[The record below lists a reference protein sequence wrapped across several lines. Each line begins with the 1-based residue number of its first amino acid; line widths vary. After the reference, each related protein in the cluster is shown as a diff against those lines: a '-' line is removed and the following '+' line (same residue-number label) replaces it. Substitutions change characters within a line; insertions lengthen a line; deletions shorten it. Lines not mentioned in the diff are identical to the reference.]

1 MSSRS
6 NESPAPETSVTPDG
20 LDLLLAPFRER
31 EFELIRQNQLFM
43 AALDNMPHGLAMFDA
58 DMTLIFCNARY
69 LEMYRVSADDVKPG
83 VGIDALAAARLAA
96 GTGPKVDGE
105 SYFADRTRNRS
116 TLTSETELQDGRI
129 CVAAR
134 QPMPGGGW
142 VSVHRDVTE
151 ERMNERKIAHLAH
164 NDALTGLPNR
174 LRLHDKISSSLN
186 SMRRAD
192 DCVAIL
198 CLDLDHFKNVN
209 DTLGHPVG
217 DRLLKAVA
225 QRLRECLRDSDL
237 VARTGGDEFA
247 IVQRGVP
254 QPKSSSALAERLIEV
269 MHAPF
274 DLGEHQV
281 VIGTTI
287 GIALAPQD
295 GGSAD
300 ELLKNADLALYR
312 SKSIGRGTYS
322 YFAAEMDAKAQMRRL
337 LELDLRKA
345 VAVGEFEMFYQP
357 IVNLKENRI
366 GGFEALIR
374 WNHPTRGRVPPNEFI
389 PLAEETGLIIQIG
402 EWAIRQ
408 ACKEA
413 MTWKDRMR
421 VAVNVSPVQFRSQKL
436 VPSVIAALADSG
448 LPSNLLELEITETV
462 LLQNSESTLATLHNL
477 RSLGVRISMDDFGTG
492 YSSLAYLRSFP
503 FDKIKIDQSFV
514 KDLIKDP
521 ESIAIIRAVTGLGT
535 SFGIVTTAEGVETQD
550 QLNQMRAEGCTEV
563 QGFFFGRPTPAGE
576 IADVLATFQLL
587 IKQAA

>member
-1 MSSRS
+1 MLPQTQPSRAGDS
-6 NESPAPETSVTPDG
+6 FEDAGGQDRVV
-20 LDLLLAPFRER
+20 ARFRER
-31 EFELIRQNQLFM
+31 EIELIRQNQLFM

-58 DMTLIFCNARY
+58 DMTLIFCNSKY
-69 LEMYRVSADDVKPG
+69 LEMYRVGADVVKPG
-83 VGIDALAAARLAA
+83 VSVDALAAARLAA
-96 GTGPKVDGE
+96 GTGPRIDGE
-105 SYFADRTRNRS
+105 SYFADRTRNRT

-129 CVAAR
+129 CVAVR
-134 QPMPGGGW
+134 QPMEGGGW

-164 NDALTGLPNR
+164 NDVLTGLPNR
-174 LRLHDKISSSLN
+174 VRLHEQISASLN
-186 SMRRAD
+186 GLRRDD

-209 DTLGHPVG
+209 DTLGHPIG
-217 DRLLKAVA
+217 DRLLQAVA
-225 QRLRECLRDSDL
+225 GRLLECLREGDL

-247 IVQRGVP
+247 IVQSGAS
-254 QPKSSSALAERLIEV
+254 QPRSASALAERLIEV

-295 GGSAD
+295 GNTAD

-312 SKSIGRGTYS
+312 SKSIGRGS
-322 YFAAEMDAKAQMRRL
+322 FSFFAAEMDARAQMRRL

-345 VAVGEFEMFYQP
+345 VATGEFEMFYQP
-357 IVNLKENRI
+357 IVNLKENQI

-389 PLAEETGLIIQIG
+389 PLADETGLIIQIG

-413 MTWKDRMR
+413 RNWKGNLR
-421 VAVNVSPVQFRSQKL
+421 VAVNVSPIQFRSQKL
-436 VPSVIAALADSG
+436 VSSVVSALADSG
-448 LPSNLLELEITETV
+448 LTPNLLELEITEAV
-462 LLQNSESTLATLHNL
+462 LLQNSEATLSTLHSL
-477 RSLGVRISMDDFGTG
+477 RALGVRISMDDFGTG

-503 FDKIKIDQSFV
+503 FDKIKIDQSFI
-514 KDLIKDP
+514 KDLIRDP

-550 QLNQMRAEGCTEV
+550 QLDQMRAEGCTEV

-576 IADVLATFQLL
+576 VADVITTFQRLVL
-587 IKQAA
+587 DAA

>member
-1 MSSRS
+1 MLPQTQPSRAGDS
-6 NESPAPETSVTPDG
+6 FEDAGGQDRVV
-20 LDLLLAPFRER
+20 ARFRER
-31 EFELIRQNQLFM
+31 EIELIRQNQLFM

-58 DMTLIFCNARY
+58 DMTLIFCNSKY
-69 LEMYRVSADDVKPG
+69 LEMYRVGADVVKPG
-83 VGIDALAAARLAA
+83 VSVDALAAARLAA
-96 GTGPKVDGE
+96 GTGPRIDGE
-105 SYFADRTRNRS
+105 SYFADRTRNRT

-129 CVAAR
+129 CVAVR
-134 QPMPGGGW
+134 QPMEGGGW

-164 NDALTGLPNR
+164 NDVLTGLPNR
-174 LRLHDKISSSLN
+174 VRLHEQISASLN
-186 SMRRAD
+186 GLRRDD

-209 DTLGHPVG
+209 DTLGHPIG
-217 DRLLKAVA
+217 DRLLQAVA
-225 QRLRECLRDSDL
+225 GRLLECLREGDL

-247 IVQRGVP
+247 IVQSGAS
-254 QPKSSSALAERLIEV
+254 QPRSASALAERLIEV

-295 GGSAD
+295 GNTAD

-312 SKSIGRGTYS
+312 SKSIGRGS
-322 YFAAEMDAKAQMRRL
+322 FSFFAAEMDARAQMRRL

-345 VAVGEFEMFYQP
+345 VATGEFEMFYQP
-357 IVNLKENRI
+357 IVNLKENQI

-413 MTWKDRMR
+413 RNWKGNLR
-421 VAVNVSPVQFRSQKL
+421 VAVNVSPIQFRSQKL
-436 VPSVIAALADSG
+436 VSSVVSALADSG
-448 LPSNLLELEITETV
+448 LTPNLLELEITEAV
-462 LLQNSESTLATLHNL
+462 LLQNSEATLSTLHSL
-477 RSLGVRISMDDFGTG
+477 RALGVRISMDDFGTG

-503 FDKIKIDQSFV
+503 FDKIKIDQSFI
-514 KDLIKDP
+514 KDLIRDP

-550 QLNQMRAEGCTEV
+550 QLDQMRAEGCTEV

-576 IADVLATFQLL
+576 VADVITTFQRLVL
-587 IKQAA
+587 DAA